1 MEIKEGESFEETV
14 SKVKR
19 EQQAIQLKA
28 VAFTTRLFD
37 GNCFKEARIKYRNT
51 RSFSLLPS

>member
-19 EQQAIQLKA
+19 EQQAIQLKKA
-28 VAFTTRLFD
+28 VAFT
-37 GNCFKEARIKYRNT
+37 K
-51 RSFSLLPS
+51 